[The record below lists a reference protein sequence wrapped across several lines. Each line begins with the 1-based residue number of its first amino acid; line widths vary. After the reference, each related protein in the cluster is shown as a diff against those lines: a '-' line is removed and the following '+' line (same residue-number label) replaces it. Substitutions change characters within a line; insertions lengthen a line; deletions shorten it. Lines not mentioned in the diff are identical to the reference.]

1 MKMKAAVMTQVGKPV
16 EIREVE
22 LAEPKAHEVLVKIL
36 ATAVCHSDLNTL
48 EDPTTPIP
56 QVLGHEGA
64 GQVVSVGPYVTTCK
78 PGDYVT
84 LSWVPYCGTCAYC
97 RAGKFSLCESAF
109 GPMFGGTLMDGTTRM
124 TLDGG
129 PCYHSSLL
137 SVSFPGGAVSP
148 LKRRN
153 DAAFTAYFNEVWTVL
168 QDPDSALSARGGA
181 L

>member
-109 GPMFGGTLMDGTTRM
+109 GPMVRRHPDGRHHPY
-124 TLDGG
+124 DAGRR
-129 PCYHSSLL
+129 PLL
-137 SVSFPGGAVSP
+137 SFLPAVHLCRIYGCSG
-148 LKRRN
+148 
-153 DAAFTAYFNEVWTVL
+153 NEL
-168 QDPDSALSARGGA
+168 HQDSR
-181 L
+181 